1 MIEDFYG
8 DPLSINNIT
17 EFTLALHNS
26 LKFISGEFFALLLIF
41 GLDLPGLSLFIYV
54 FKTWSHLLELL
65 QRRQYELIVFK
76 HANSIVSLQ
85 IQFLRR
91 KSTVHCCAARV
102 HWRWKQSL
110 GQDSVINGVAIIV
123 DASIKLVVQFQ
134 TCRLFDNS
142 SLSLGGV
149 TQGWDTF
156 VFGVDAELNL
166 I

>member
-8 DPLSINNIT
+8 DPLSINNVT

-85 IQFLRR
+85 IQFL
-91 KSTVHCCAARV
+91 
-102 HWRWKQSL
+102 
-110 GQDSVINGVAIIV
+110 
-123 DASIKLVVQFQ
+123 
-134 TCRLFDNS
+134 
-142 SLSLGGV
+142 
-149 TQGWDTF
+149 
-156 VFGVDAELNL
+156 
-166 I
+166 